1 MKMMNRL
8 IEREREFRR
17 DNGGALHLDEAGF
30 GVTDVPVDPTLVREY
45 LGADDLGGSEGQ
57 FDAVRTGE
65 VLRRSQR
72 GAAEELDEEFDGD
85 LAGVEEP
92 IAIYLRE
99 IDRVPLLKPHE
110 EVELAKAI
118 EAGEIAKKQLAAGIG
133 DRAEL
138 EQTIR
143 AGEAARRH
151 LTEANL
157 RLVVSVAKRYL
168 GRGLPL
174 LDLIQEGNLGL
185 QRAVEK
191 FDYRRGF
198 RFSTYATWWIRQ
210 SVSRAVA
217 DQARTIRIP
226 VHMIEQIGQ
235 YYRTAHALHQD
246 LGRDPTVEEVAT
258 AMGSTPERVENII
271 RAARQP
277 VSLETPLGDEDELT
291 LGELV
296 PDRVG
301 KEPAAVVAENS
312 LREELDDVLAELTER
327 QRAVVKLRFGLV
339 DGRARTLEEI
349 GNELNLSRERVRQ
362 IEAEAF
368 HKLRQPR
375 VWAKLRDF
383 IE

>member
-1 MKMMNRL
+1 MNRL
-8 IEREREFRR
+8 IERERELSRE
-17 DNGGALHLDEAGF
+17 NGGALHIDDGGF
-30 GVTDVPVDPTLVREY
+30 GTIEMPVDPALVREF
-45 LGADDLGGSEGQ
+45 LGSDELGGPEGQ
-57 FDAVRTGE
+57 FDAARTGE
-65 VLRRSQR
+65 VLRRGRQAR
-72 GAAEELDEEFDGD
+72 EESDDEFDGD
-85 LAGVEEP
+85 LAGAEEP

-110 EVELAKAI
+110 EIALAQAI
-118 EAGEIAKKQLAAGIG
+118 EAGEIAKKQLAEGVG
-133 DRAEL
+133 DRHEL
-138 EQTIR
+138 EKTIL

-246 LGRDPTVEEVAT
+246 LGRDPTVEEVAK

-291 LGELV
+291 LGDLV
-296 PDRVG
+296 PDRIG
-301 KEPAAVVAENS
+301 QEPAAAVAENS
-312 LREELDDVLAELTER
+312 LREELDEVLADLTER

-362 IEAEAF
+362 IEVEAF
-368 HKLRQPR
+368 NKLRQPR
-375 VWAKLRDF
+375 VWSKLRDF
-383 IE
+383 LE

>member
-1 MKMMNRL
+1 MGNR
-8 IEREREFRR
+8 
-17 DNGGALHLDEAGF
+17 
-30 GVTDVPVDPTLVREY
+30 
-45 LGADDLGGSEGQ
+45 
-57 FDAVRTGE
+57 
-65 VLRRSQR
+65 
-72 GAAEELDEEFDGD
+72 EELEE
-85 LAGVEEP
+85 
-92 IAIYLRE
+92 I
-99 IDRVPLLKPHE
+99 
-110 EVELAKAI
+110 
-118 EAGEIAKKQLAAGIG
+118 
-133 DRAEL
+133 
-138 EQTIR
+138 IR
-143 AGEAARRH
+143 RGEAARRH

-246 LGRDPTVEEVAT
+246 LGRDPTVDEVAE
-258 AMGSTPERVENII
+258 AMGSTPDRVENII

-291 LGELV
+291 LGDLV
-296 PDRVG
+296 PDKVSQ
-301 KEPAAVVAENS
+301 EPAVVVAENS
-312 LREELDDVLAELTER
+312 LREEIEEVLSELTER
-327 QRAVVKLRFGLV
+327 QQAVIKLRFGLV

-349 GNELNLSRERVRQ
+349 GSELNLSRERVRQ

-368 HKLRQPR
+368 NKLRQPR
-375 VWAKLRDF
+375 VWAKLRDYL
-383 IE
+383 E

>member
-1 MKMMNRL
+1 MSSP
-8 IEREREFRR
+8 ITSEIRELLAETGLAVETRSPRPY
-17 DNGGALHLDEAGF
+17 DDDESNLQSTSRAANY
-30 GVTDVPVDPTLVREY
+30 VADEEDEVVE
-45 LGADDLGGSEGQ
+45 DDLH
-57 FDAVRTGE
+57 
-65 VLRRSQR
+65 
-72 GAAEELDEEFDGD
+72 GA
-85 LAGVEEP
+85 EEP

-99 IDRVPLLKPHE
+99 IDRVPLLKPQQ
-110 EVELAKAI
+110 EVDLAMAI
-118 EAGEIAKKQLAAGIG
+118 EAGEAAKKEVAEGRATAETAKILEAGS
-133 DRAEL
+133 
-138 EQTIR
+138 T
-143 AGEAARRH
+143 ARKQ

-191 FDYRRGF
+191 FDYKRGF

-226 VHMIEQIGQ
+226 VHMIEQIGE
-235 YYRTAHALHQD
+235 YYRTAQRLHQER
-246 LGRDPTVEEVAT
+246 GRDATVEEIAK
-258 AMGSTPERVENII
+258 AMDSTPERVENII

-277 VSLETPLGDEDELT
+277 ISLETPVGDDEELT

-301 KEPAAVVAENS
+301 AEPGNAVAENS
-312 LREELDDVLAELTER
+312 LREELDDVLAGLTDR
-327 QRAVVKLRFGLV
+327 QRSVIRLRFGIA
-339 DGRARTLEEI
+339 DGRSRTLEEI

-362 IEAEAF
+362 IEVEAF
-368 HKLRQPR
+368 AKLRQPNVR
-375 VWAKLRDF
+375 AKLRDYL
-383 IE
+383 E

>member
-8 IEREREFRR
+8 IEREREFNRE
-17 DNGGALHLDEAGF
+17 NGGALHLDETGF
-30 GVTDVPVDPTLVREY
+30 GVTDVPVDPNLVRDY
-45 LGADDLGGSEGQ
+45 LGADDLGGPDGQ
-57 FDAVRTGE
+57 FDAARTGE

-72 GAAEELDEEFDGD
+72 GAAEELEEEFDGD
-85 LAGVEEP
+85 LAGIEEP

-118 EAGEIAKKQLAAGIG
+118 EAGEIAKKQLAAGTG
-133 DRAEL
+133 DRAAL
-138 EQTIR
+138 EQTVR

-383 IE
+383 ID

>member
-1 MKMMNRL
+1 MTNRL
-8 IEREREFRR
+8 IERERELTREPS
-17 DNGGALHLDEAGF
+17 GTMHLDEPGF
-30 GVTDVPVDPTLVREY
+30 GGATAPIDPELVREF
-45 LGADDLGGSEGQ
+45 LGSDDLGGPDGQ
-57 FDAVRTGE
+57 FDAARTGE
-65 VLRRSQR
+65 VLRRIRQATNEDSS
-72 GAAEELDEEFDGD
+72 EEEFDSD
-85 LAGVEEP
+85 LDGAEEP

-110 EVELAKAI
+110 EIELAKAI
-118 EAGEIAKKQLAAGIG
+118 EAGEIAKKQLAEGVG
-133 DRAEL
+133 NREEL
-138 EQTIR
+138 EEIIR
-143 AGEAARRH
+143 RGEAARRH

-246 LGRDPTVEEVAT
+246 LGRDPTVDEVAE
-258 AMGSTPERVENII
+258 AMGSTPDRVENII

-291 LGELV
+291 LGDLV
-296 PDRVG
+296 PDKVSQ
-301 KEPAAVVAENS
+301 EPAVVVTENS
-312 LREELDDVLAELTER
+312 LREEIEEVLSELTER
-327 QRAVVKLRFGLV
+327 QRAVIKLRFGLV

-349 GNELNLSRERVRQ
+349 GSELNLSRERVRQ

-368 HKLRQPR
+368 NKLRQPR
-375 VWAKLRDF
+375 VWAKLRDYL
-383 IE
+383 E

>member
-1 MKMMNRL
+1 MMNRL
-8 IEREREFRR
+8 IERERELTREQS
-17 DNGGALHLDEAGF
+17 GTMHLDEPGF
-30 GVTDVPVDPTLVREY
+30 GGAAAPIDPELVREF
-45 LGADDLGGSEGQ
+45 LGSDDLGGPDGQ
-57 FDAVRTGE
+57 FDAARTGE
-65 VLRRSQR
+65 VLRRSRQ
-72 GAAEELDEEFDGD
+72 ATSEDLEEEFDGD
-85 LAGVEEP
+85 LAGAEEP

-110 EVELAKAI
+110 EIELAKAI
-118 EAGEIAKKQLAAGIG
+118 EAGEIAKRQLAEGVG
-133 DRAEL
+133 NREEL
-138 EQTIR
+138 EEIIR
-143 AGEAARRH
+143 RGEAARRH

-246 LGRDPTVEEVAT
+246 LGRDPTVDEVAE
-258 AMGSTPERVENII
+258 AMGSTPDRVENII

-291 LGELV
+291 LGDLV
-296 PDRVG
+296 PDKVSQ
-301 KEPAAVVAENS
+301 EPAVVVAENS
-312 LREELDDVLAELTER
+312 LREEIEEVLSELTER
-327 QRAVVKLRFGLV
+327 QQAVIKLRFGLV

-349 GNELNLSRERVRQ
+349 GSELNLSRERVRQ

-368 HKLRQPR
+368 NKLRQPR
-375 VWAKLRDF
+375 VWAKLRDYL
-383 IE
+383 E